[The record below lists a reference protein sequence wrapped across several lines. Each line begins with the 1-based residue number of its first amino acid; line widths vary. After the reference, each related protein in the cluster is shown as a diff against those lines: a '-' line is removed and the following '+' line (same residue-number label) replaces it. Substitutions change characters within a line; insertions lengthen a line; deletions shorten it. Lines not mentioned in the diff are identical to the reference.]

1 MLNFVSNFKQ
11 KIKEGKTIAIFS
23 EAGCPGVADPGAV
36 IVKLAHEKG
45 IQVIPLVGP
54 SSILLAMMASGM
66 NGQSFTFNGYLPID
80 KGEKKSALKN
90 LEKFSYNVIIA
101 NLHEIYNFYSHAYKT
116 ECTNLNDNYIKI
128 LKVIFPVLPH
138 FASECLSDLT
148 IEEIKWP
155 AVNKDYLKNSNY
167 KIVVQING
175 KKRLLFESNE
185 DLDETNLVNKLREI
199 KEIKKYMEKK
209 DIFKTIFIKNKLINL
224 IIK

>member
-1 MLNFVSNFKQ
+1 LDTSCLDQISN
-11 KIKEGKTIAIFS
+11 KINI
-23 EAGCPGVADPGAV
+23 
-36 IVKLAHEKG
+36 
-45 IQVIPLVGP
+45 
-54 SSILLAMMASGM
+54 
-66 NGQSFTFNGYLPID
+66 
-80 KGEKKSALKN
+80 N

-101 NLHEIYNFYSHAYKT
+101 NLHEIYNFYSQAYKT

-128 LKVIFPVLPH
+128 LKVIFPILPH
-138 FASECLSDLT
+138 FASECLSDVT
-148 IEEIKWP
+148 IEKIKWP

-199 KEIKKYMEKK
+199 KEIKKYIEKK